1 MNKVIIISFLM
12 SLFCPEAFAHEGAHD
27 DSSSNSAPHLAAPNI
42 VAPNI
47 VAPNIIAKTSHNV
60 RLLKKIPMKDG
71 KYVYLTVRDEG
82 HVLGQNFVVQ
92 LRASCSGEVEDFS
105 SLDIIDSLSVCNMKP
120 ESVKTNRDLTAV
132 AFLSKTANINKYYED
147 LSNGKSDPKVDC
159 NLKTEIQKFS
169 LRKICSDQPKL

>member
-1 MNKVIIISFLM
+1 M
-12 SLFCPEAFAHEGAHD
+12 SLFCSEAFAHDGHHD
-27 DSSSNSAPHLAAPNI
+27 EDSQSSKHQIKQPQNNSSG
-42 VAPNI
+42 VAPNLI
-47 VAPNIIAKTSHNV
+47 APNIIAKTSHNV

-71 KYVYLTVRDEG
+71 NYVYLTVRDEG

-147 LSNGKSDPKVDC
+147 LSSGKSKPKVDC

>member
-1 MNKVIIISFLM
+1 M
-12 SLFCPEAFAHEGAHD
+12 SIFCSEAFAHEGPHD
-27 DSSSNSAPHLAAPNI
+27 EGSHNSTHHAQELQGGSSNNESNL
-42 VAPNI
+42 

-60 RLLKKIPMKDG
+60 RLLKKIPMQDG
-71 KYVYLTVRDEG
+71 KFVYLTVRDEG

-120 ESVKTNRDLTAV
+120 ESVKTNRNLTAV
-132 AFLSKTANINKYYED
+132 AFLSKTANINKYYENISD
-147 LSNGKSDPKVDC
+147 GKSEPKVDC

-169 LRKICSDQPKL
+169 LRKICSDKPKS